1 MEADPMNAF
10 RLPAA
15 RAFLLIVLAVLLSA
29 CGRTPP
35 EQALRN
41 RIDALQQAIESRDGA
56 DVRDALADD
65 FIGPDGLDRDGARR
79 LAQGLFLRN
88 QQIGVVLGPLDVEMQ
103 QDHATVHCTAALTG
117 GSGGLLP
124 DSGQLYDVTTGWR
137 LEDGDWNLTSIAWSS
152 H

>member
-1 MEADPMNAF
+1 MDTPQLAMTRIFQVA
-10 RLPAA
+10 
-15 RAFLLIVLAVLLSA
+15 VLAILLAA
-29 CGRTPP
+29 CNRTPP

-56 DVRDALADD
+56 EIREALADD

-88 QQIGVVLGPLDVEMQ
+88 QQIGVVVGPLDVEMQ

-117 GSGGLLP
+117 GSGNLLP
-124 DSGQLYDVTTGWR
+124 DSGQVYDVTSGWR
-137 LEDGDWNLTSIAWSS
+137 LEDGDWQLTSIKWSS

>member
-1 MEADPMNAF
+1 MDMPQ
-10 RLPAA
+10 LPVA
-15 RAFLLIVLAVLLSA
+15 RIFFSVVLVVLLAA
-29 CGRTPP
+29 CDRTPP

-65 FIGPDGLDRDGARR
+65 FIGPDGLDRNGAKR

-88 QQIGVVLGPLDVEMQ
+88 QKIGVIVGPLDVEMK

-117 GSGGLLP
+117 GSGSLLP
-124 DSGQLYDVTTGWR
+124 DSGQLYDVTSGWR
-137 LEDGDWNLTSIAWSS
+137 LEDGDWRLTSIKWSS
-152 H
+152 R